1 VNAIQFPL
9 SRITIAFIFG
19 ILVAHF
25 STIDFIWATILIAIS
40 FAAFCGFYYWTQQQF
55 IQNSFFG
62 IATYFFSFCIGIYA
76 LMIHSSWNQ
85 KDNYLNQIHSF
96 DIPHQTEIVLR
107 EKLKNTRYGQRYI
120 ALVNQIDNKNCS
132 GKIMLN
138 FKNNCLDSHFQIGT
152 RLRLFTPII
161 PHKPPLNPD
170 QFDYGK
176 YLATKSILAQA
187 YVEKSQFSVQH
198 QLVKDAFYYSD
209 VFRSKILLGLQKAH
223 FKSVEL
229 NVLAALILGQQ
240 QDISQDIVRDYQM
253 AGAIHILSVS
263 GLHVGFIVIFL
274 GFILNWLPKTKWVG
288 YFKLAFILVS
298 LWGFAFIAGLSPSVI
313 RSVTM
318 FSFVAIGLHLK
329 RQTNMFHTLLVSLLM
344 ILLFEPSFLFDVGFQ
359 LSYLALFFILWL
371 QPLLGSIWE
380 PEYQITKYFWD
391 ILTVSFA
398 AQIGTLP
405 ISIYY
410 FHQFPGLF
418 FVTNVIVIPFLSAIM
433 ALGLGLMI
441 LVLFGM
447 TPLFLVRIAER
458 LIYVLNYIIHKI
470 ASFDQLVIKEI
481 PINILL
487 VLCLYTFLIAVIV
500 YFKKP
505 SYQKLAFAFITI
517 ILIQGSFFYTRW
529 TNQNKNELL
538 VFNIKKA
545 TLIAERNGNNVVVY
559 TNSTLG
565 KNNPIQP
572 YITAN
577 FSKVIKKKALPKLM
591 YALNKKIVLID
602 SSRAYPK
609 NTKPDILLLRQSPKI
624 NLNRIFQTCKPR
636 LVIADASN
644 FKSYVSLWKA
654 TCLKEKIS
662 FHNTYEKGFY
672 KLEN

>member
-1 VNAIQFPL
+1 
-9 SRITIAFIFG
+9 
-19 ILVAHF
+19 
-25 STIDFIWATILIAIS
+25 
-40 FAAFCGFYYWTQQQF
+40 
-55 IQNSFFG
+55 
-62 IATYFFSFCIGIYA
+62 
-76 LMIHSSWNQ
+76 MIHSSWNQ
-85 KDNYLNQIHSF
+85 KDNYLKQIDSF
-96 DIPHQTEIVLR
+96 ETPHQSEIVLR
-107 EKLKNTRYGQRYI
+107 EKLKNTRYCQRYI
-120 ALVNQIDNKNCS
+120 ALVNRIDNKNCS

-138 FKNNCLDSHFQIGT
+138 FKNNCLGTDVQIGT
-152 RLRLFTPII
+152 RLRLFTTITL
-161 PHKPPLNPD
+161 HKPPLNPD
-170 QFDYGK
+170 QFDYGE
-176 YLATKSILAQA
+176 YLATKSILAQT
-187 YVEKSQFSVQH
+187 YVEQSQFQVQH

-240 QDISQDIVRDYQM
+240 QDIAQDIVRDYQM

-263 GLHVGFIVIFL
+263 GLHIGFIVLFL
-274 GFILNWLPKTKWVG
+274 GIILKYLPKTKWAS
-288 YFKLAFILVS
+288 YFRLVFILVS

-329 RQTNMFHTLLVSLLM
+329 RKTNMFHTLLVSLLM
-344 ILLFEPSFLFDVGFQ
+344 ILLCEPSFLFDVGFQ

-371 QPLLGSIWE
+371 QPVLGSIWE
-380 PEYQITKYFWD
+380 PKNKIMKYFWD

-410 FHQFPGLF
+410 FHQFTGLF
-418 FVTNVIVIPFLSAIM
+418 FVTNVIVIPFLSIIM

-441 LVLFGM
+441 LVLIGT
-447 TPLFLVRIAER
+447 TPFILARIVEK
-458 LIYVLNYIIHKI
+458 LIFVLNSIIHKI
-470 ASFDQLVIKEI
+470 ASFDQLVVKEI

-487 VLCLYTFLIAVIV
+487 VMSLYAFLIAAIV
-500 YFKKP
+500 YFRKP
-505 SYQKLAFAFITI
+505 SYQKLGYVCLTV
-517 ILIQGSFFYTRW
+517 ILLQGSFFYTRW

-538 VFNIKKA
+538 VFNVKKA
-545 TLIAERNGNNVVVY
+545 TLIVERNGNNVVVF
-559 TNSTLG
+559 TNATLG

-577 FSKVIKKKALPKLM
+577 FSKVIKEKGVPKLM
-591 YALNKKIVLID
+591 YAINKKIVIID
-602 SSRAYPK
+602 SSVAYPR
-609 NTKPDILLLRQSPKI
+609 NVQPDILLLRQSPKV
-624 NLNRIFQTCKPR
+624 NLNRVFHTCKPR

-654 TCLKEKIS
+654 TCMKEKIP

>member
-1 VNAIQFPL
+1 MNAIQFPL
-9 SRITIAFIFG
+9 SRVTIAFIFG

-25 STIDFIWATILIAIS
+25 STIDFIWATILIAFS
-40 FAAFCGFYYWTQQQF
+40 FAAFCSVYFWTKRQF

-62 IATYFFSFCIGIYA
+62 IATYFLSFCIGINT
-76 LMIHSSWNQ
+76 LMIHNSWNQ
-85 KDNYLNQIHSF
+85 KDNYVNQIQSF
-96 DIPHQTEIVLR
+96 DIPHHIEIVLR
-107 EKLKNTRYGQRYI
+107 EKLKNTRYGQRYV
-120 ALVNQIDNKNCS
+120 ALVNRIDNKNCS

-138 FKNNCLDSHFQIGT
+138 FKNNCLGADVQIGT
-152 RLRLFTPII
+152 RLRLFTNII

-187 YVEKSQFSVQH
+187 YVAKSQVQVQH
-198 QLVKDAFYYSD
+198 QLMKDAFYYSD
-209 VFRSKILLGLQKAH
+209 VFRSKILLELQEAH
-223 FKSVEL
+223 FNSVEL

-240 QDISQDIVRDYQM
+240 QDISQDLVRDYQM
-253 AGAIHILSVS
+253 AGAVHILSVS

-274 GFILNWLPKTKWVG
+274 GFVLKWLPKTKWG
-288 YFKLAFILVS
+288 NFFKLAFILVS

-329 RQTNMFHTLLVSLLM
+329 RKTNMFHTLLVSLLI

-371 QPLLGSIWE
+371 QPLLGSIWQ
-380 PEYQITKYFWD
+380 PENKITKYFWD

-398 AQIGTLP
+398 AQMGTLP
-405 ISIYY
+405 ISLYY

-418 FVTNVIVIPFLSAIM
+418 FVTNVIVIPFLTAIM

-441 LVLFGM
+441 LALIGI
-447 TPLFLVRIAER
+447 TPVFLVRIVEK
-458 LIYVLNYIIHKI
+458 LISVLNYIIHKI
-470 ASFDQLVIKEI
+470 ASFDQLVFKEI
-481 PINILL
+481 PINIVL
-487 VLCLYTFLIAVIV
+487 VLSLYTLLIASIV

-505 SYQKLAFAFITI
+505 TYQKLAFVCFSI
-517 ILIQGSFFYTRW
+517 ILIQLSFFSTQW
-529 TNQNKNELL
+529 NIQNKNELL
-538 VFNIKKA
+538 VLHVKKA
-545 TLIAERNGNNVVVY
+545 TLIAERNGHNVVVF
-559 TNSTLG
+559 TNKALG

-572 YITAN
+572 YAIAN
-577 FSKVIKKKALPKLM
+577 FAKVVEIKAVPRLM
-591 YALNKKIVLID
+591 YAVNKKMVLID
-602 SSRAYPK
+602 SSAAYPR

-624 NLNRIFQTCKPR
+624 NLNRVFQTCRPR

-654 TCLKEKIS
+654 TCSKEKIP